1 MTFVKINVVLGRE
14 DGQFSYNIL
23 LLDKLASFFL
33 PVILY
38 IFRYVFLYAFSELS
52 DYSCFTLCSWT
63 RSFLRASFS
72 LSVIGEPIS
81 THPHYFHHYSN
92 CKSWFSI
99 SPFMMKQNC
108 LYQFSYMFFKC
119 VWRLCTTMRFNTL
132 LMVLVFLCVYGYRR
146 FLFSIVSGSLYV
158 SVVSNREFKR
168 SH

>member
-1 MTFVKINVVLGRE
+1 MYS
-14 DGQFSYNIL
+14 D
-23 LLDKLASFFL
+23 
-33 PVILY
+33 
-38 IFRYVFLYAFSELS
+38 IFFLYAFSELS

-72 LSVIGEPIS
+72 LSVIGEPIP
-81 THPHYFHHYSN
+81 THPHYFHHCSN

-108 LYQFSYMFFKC
+108 LYQCSYAKYLHQSIQAINNCFMFFKC

-132 LMVLVFLCVYGYRR
+132 LMVLVFLFTARI
-146 FLFSIVSGSLYV
+146 FLFSLVSGSLYV
-158 SVVSNREFKR
+158 SVVYNREFKR